1 MGESAPF
8 TRSDAARILRV
19 SRARLRY
26 WERTALVSPVRGAGG
41 QPAFGFRDLVG
52 LRSVVGLLERGVPL
66 RRIRRSVEDFRERL
80 PELEHPLG
88 ALRVWLSGSRRLV
101 ARHGDALVEPDGQ
114 LVLDF
119 EGAGGDA
126 AVVAPLAPATA
137 SAGTPDRDTANA
149 WFEEGC
155 RTDVDPATRD
165 EALHAYR
172 RALEADPDFADAH
185 CNLGTVHYNRGAR
198 GEARRCYEAALRRER
213 FHLEANFNLA
223 GLLEEDGALEAA
235 LRHYRRA
242 LHSDPILADGQLAAA
257 LLLERMG
264 RRREAREH
272 WRRYLQ
278 LSPRGSW
285 AEVARRHLAEPPDP
299 S

>member
-26 WERTALVSPVRGAGG
+26 WERTALVSPSRGEGG
-41 QPAFGFRDLVG
+41 QPAFDFRDLVG

-66 RRIRRSVEDFRERL
+66 RRIRRSVEDLRERV

-88 ALRVWLSGSRRLV
+88 ALRVWLPGSGRLV

-126 AVVAPLAPATA
+126 AEVAALEPAA
-137 SAGTPDRDTANA
+137 AERPDPETANA

-155 RTDVDPATRD
+155 RTDAEPSTWD

-198 GEARRCYEAALRRER
+198 AEARRCYEAALRRER

-223 GLLEEDGALEAA
+223 GLLEEEGAFEAA

-242 LHSDPILADGQLAAA
+242 LHADPLLADGHLAAA
-257 LLLERMG
+257 LLLERLA
-264 RRREAREH
+264 RRRDAREH

-278 LSPRGSW
+278 LAPRGSW
-285 AEVARRHLAEPPDP
+285 AEVARRHLAEPPDA